1 MNKKCIKEDCLYFAN
16 YTDKMYPC
24 CECIDMTALGTVYTH
39 FNPKS
44 RVPTLVGKETNS
56 KDAID
61 VNKMGQKEF
70 DEFMEFIIEKHV
82 KNVMCNKSAEYAQ
95 GGDKL
100 HNFRRAAR
108 MHDTTPIEALRG
120 MKLKHDCSIEDML
133 DGLREGK
140 TYSQELWQEKL
151 HDQINY
157 IFLMWALLYKDNGW
171 ELK

>member
-1 MNKKCIKEDCLYFAN
+1 MKKGDEVRIVGLSAGGRNTDIGKIVIITEDLDSDGVFHVDNGGFYPPESLCFIKASDSIS
-16 YTDKMYPC
+16 KM
-24 CECIDMTALGTVYTH
+24 
-39 FNPKS
+39 S
-44 RVPTLVGKETNS
+44 
-56 KDAID
+56 
-61 VNKMGQKEF
+61 QKEF

-157 IFLMWALLYKDNGW
+157 TFLMWALLYKENGW